1 VPESELAR
9 SAGDTVA
16 FSPGDNKMFT
26 HRIPEVI
33 EWLFAKEI
41 DTMEKDIFKKVG
53 GWVMMGYKSRYGTR
67 PNQIRPVRLS
77 EHINSLVKGWC
88 YEDMVLKEYKIK
100 DITSIERTSI
110 PERKPYKWPVD
121 AAFSEKEVL
130 QLAKQENAQ
139 EAPAKLTPEEILEQ
153 LGGQVLR
160 EPEGSDLRQLWV
172 HKEKVDLYKLFEENR
187 AAFEEFLAKAGA
199 YDKLKAAYTTV
210 QTDFEAADRKH
221 KRKIE
226 EQSKELDDAKKRI
239 TELEECMTP
248 ELQQKIQELQSNEVY
263 MKKIQEL
270 QYTIEQL
277 EALNSHLQR
286 SSDESTLKKK
296 IKKLEEANEKL
307 QDENNKLF
315 DQNSKVKRAKDVKI
329 LVAGRAANP

>member
-88 YEDMVLKEYKIK
+88 YEDMVLKGYKIK

-199 YDKLKAAYTTV
+199 YDKLK
-210 QTDFEAADRKH
+210 AADRKH

-315 DQNSKVKRAKDVKI
+315 DQNSKVKRAKD
-329 LVAGRAANP
+329 APRAAKP